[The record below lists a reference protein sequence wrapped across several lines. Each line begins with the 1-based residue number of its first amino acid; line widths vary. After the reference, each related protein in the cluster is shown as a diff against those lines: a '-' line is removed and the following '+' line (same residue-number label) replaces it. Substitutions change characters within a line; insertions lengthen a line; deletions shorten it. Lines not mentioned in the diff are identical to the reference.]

1 MEISKKAEEYSN
13 DQGVE
18 QIWAFKAFH
27 HAETYMNLISSLD
40 SRLLKLTKND
50 DDIYKKFQ
58 EDFPD
63 MSVDIVKEDQ
73 LKSPAAKEK
82 WRPFCNHFKENVDDF
97 NYGTLLRLDCNK
109 DYSEENSILV
119 TRIQFFAIE
128 IARNRQGFNL
138 CMWKTKRKT
147 KNEEEGETRKE
158 EQKTDEEK
166 PIDGDCDGR

>member
-147 KNEEEGETRKE
+147 ENEEGETRKE